1 MRALRGIEGIVLGA
15 IMLAM
20 SFAYTFNVAVREL
33 APAFAPRLAWI
44 EELCLFGLVWMI
56 FLGLGLGLE
65 GGRHIAMRM
74 VLTRMPPARQ
84 RAAKLVINLAGLAFS
99 AYLAKIGVDITIFVA
114 NSGQT
119 SPAAQRW
126 ADMLTTKY
134 EALAAQEPIF
144 AELQNV
150 MDLSVAAALIAQE
163 NLAQKAGH
171 SLPLLLDSKQLPHD
185 ELEAVQRTDSVVS
198 MIQKGSQWIISASGG
213 VQIDSWAAARKQET
227 SPEVAQARTHA
238 AAPAQRWW
246 WD

>member
-20 SFAYTFNVAVREL
+20 SFAYTFNVGVREL
-33 APAFAPRLAWI
+33 APSFAPQLAWI

-74 VLTRMPPARQ
+74 VLTRMLPARQ

-119 SPAAQRW
+119 SPTLNISMGWLYIVMPVGFGLLALRYLLEIVTP
-126 ADMLTTKY
+126 ADR
-134 EALAAQEPIF
+134 F
-144 AELQNV
+144 
-150 MDLSVAAALIAQE
+150 SV
-163 NLAQKAGH
+163 KVDPVH
-171 SLPLLLDSKQLPHD
+171 H
-185 ELEAVQRTDSVVS
+185 V
-198 MIQKGSQWIISASGG
+198 
-213 VQIDSWAAARKQET
+213 
-227 SPEVAQARTHA
+227 
-238 AAPAQRWW
+238 
-246 WD
+246 